1 MLYAEEAW
9 LRDGFTRLAQG
20 EARTRGGGVYK
31 AFGRLADQAIPLSW
45 YGNTV
50 STADAVSAAADLAH
64 DWDEASEK
72 MGEEGASAA
81 LWIGQTSYTAPQC
94 AMIFLKSAVSRVRA
108 KLKTAT
114 SAVVRENFCPC
125 FFHERNGAPARG
137 APCIENMH

>member
-20 EARTRGGGVYK
+20 EARTRGGVYK

-64 DWDEASEK
+64 DWGEASEK
-72 MGEEGASAA
+72 MGEEGTSAA
-81 LWIGQTSYTAPQC
+81 LSDRTNLVY
-94 AMIFLKSAVSRVRA
+94 
-108 KLKTAT
+108 
-114 SAVVRENFCPC
+114 
-125 FFHERNGAPARG
+125 GAPMRDDFSKIRREPGSCKAEDGDIRRCVEEFLSVLFAEEAVG
-137 APCIENMH
+137 TQPAASGKLS